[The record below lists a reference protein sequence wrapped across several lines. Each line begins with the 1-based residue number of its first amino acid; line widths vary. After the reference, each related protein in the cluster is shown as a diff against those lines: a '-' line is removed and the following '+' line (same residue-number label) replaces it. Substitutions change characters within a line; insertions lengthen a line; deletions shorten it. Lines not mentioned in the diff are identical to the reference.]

1 MLDEQTSF
9 QVMCDGQI
17 EYNKDGI
24 LFISTNFSCKS
35 STLASTVFFSDSQ
48 SRRSLHVLSW
58 RQFSGS
64 ATRSLPICF
73 VNPPFRYCVRLLQ
86 LSFRFDY
93 LISRHIPR
101 VLRSG
106 YTKPHF
112 GVITTLPP
120 KMGPSSLLLF
130 LCALPSL
137 ALTPDPSGASKVG
150 NGAHQSSIGSQCIS
164 SLDCGANGN
173 TACCAFLPQ
182 AGGPTIGICSGCGAT
197 TQAGKQG
204 CGFGDQGTNVAGQ
217 PQVCPASSFAQAAA
231 AGVANASVAAAPSSP
246 PAAVASASSSSCL
259 TRRRVA
265 KHEQR
270 LAAQQLPVLERQTAA
285 KLPDPTLDAGA
296 GNGKNAQF
304 ITGQCVN
311 ANDCGASQS
320 DLSKVCCASVVDQAT
335 GQTVG
340 VCSGSA
346 VGNAA
351 PKLGCG
357 FGDGLANSALAN
369 PAGPVAASSS
379 SSGEASCDTGNAS
392 TANAAAAAPEASAA
406 PPVTQ
411 PQPAQLPDPSL
422 DAGKGNQQNKQFV
435 TGACTSSK
443 DCGAQQAD
451 LANVCCAS
459 VMSGGQIVGVCSGS
473 AVGNAAPKMGCG
485 FGDGKI
491 NSAA

>member
-1 MLDEQTSF
+1 
-9 QVMCDGQI
+9 
-17 EYNKDGI
+17 
-24 LFISTNFSCKS
+24 
-35 STLASTVFFSDSQ
+35 
-48 SRRSLHVLSW
+48 
-58 RQFSGS
+58 
-64 ATRSLPICF
+64 
-73 VNPPFRYCVRLLQ
+73 
-86 LSFRFDY
+86 
-93 LISRHIPR
+93 
-101 VLRSG
+101 
-106 YTKPHF
+106 
-112 GVITTLPP
+112 
-120 KMGPSSLLLF
+120 MGPSRLLF
-130 LCALPSL
+130 LLFTFQTL
-137 ALTPDPSGASKVG
+137 ALTPDPSGQSKVG
-150 NGAHQSSIGSQCIS
+150 NGAHQSSIGSQCLS

-182 AGGPTIGICSGCGAT
+182 AGGATIGICSGCGAT

-217 PQVCPASSFAQAAA
+217 SQVCPASSFAQGTPGTGA
-231 AGVANASVAAAPSSP
+231 ANASAIAAGAPLSPPPAAA
-246 PAAVASASSSSCL
+246 PAAVAAASYSNCI
-259 TRRRVA
+259 TRRRSA

-270 LAAQQLPVLERQTAA
+270 QAAQQPPVLQPQPAQ
-285 KLPDPTLDAGA
+285 LPDPTLDAGA

-304 ITGQCVN
+304 ITGRCVN

-320 DLSKVCCASVVDQAT
+320 DLSKVCCASVVDKAT

-357 FGDGLANSALAN
+357 FGDGLTNAALAKT
-369 PAGPVAASSS
+369 AGAAASSVDAS
-379 SSGEASCDTGNAS
+379 CSSGSAS
-392 TANAAAAAPEASAA
+392 TNAAAAAPPASAA

-459 VMSGGQIVGVCSGS
+459 VMSGGQVVGVCSGS

>member
-1 MLDEQTSF
+1 
-9 QVMCDGQI
+9 
-17 EYNKDGI
+17 
-24 LFISTNFSCKS
+24 
-35 STLASTVFFSDSQ
+35 
-48 SRRSLHVLSW
+48 
-58 RQFSGS
+58 
-64 ATRSLPICF
+64 
-73 VNPPFRYCVRLLQ
+73 
-86 LSFRFDY
+86 
-93 LISRHIPR
+93 
-101 VLRSG
+101 
-106 YTKPHF
+106 
-112 GVITTLPP
+112 
-120 KMGPSSLLLF
+120 MGPSSLVAF
-130 LCALPSL
+130 VFCALPCL
-137 ALTPDPSGASKVG
+137 ALTPDPSGQSKVG
-150 NGAHQSSIGSQCIS
+150 NGAHQSSIGSQCLS

-182 AGGPTIGICSGCGAT
+182 TGGPTIGICSGCGAT

-217 PQVCPASSFAQAAA
+217 PQVCPASSFAQGAA
-231 AGVANASVAAAPSSP
+231 AGAAPPSSAPAVNASTSPSS
-246 PAAVASASSSSCL
+246 CI
-259 TRRRVA
+259 TRRRTA

-270 LAAQQLPVLERQTAA
+270 LAAQQSPVLERQAA
-285 KLPDPTLDAGA
+285 QLPDPTLDAGA

-304 ITGQCVN
+304 ITGRCVN

-320 DLSKVCCASVVDQAT
+320 DLSKVCCASVVDKAT

-357 FGDGLANSALAN
+357 FGDGLASSALAN
-369 PAGPVAASSS
+369 TAGSVAASPPSS
-379 SSGEASCDTGNAS
+379 SSGGGASSSCDTGNGS
-392 TANAAAAAPEASAA
+392 TNGAAAAAPQASAA

-411 PQPAQLPDPSL
+411 PQPAQLPDPGL

-459 VMSGGQIVGVCSGS
+459 IMSGGQVVGVCSGS
-473 AVGNAAPKMGCG
+473 AVGNVAPKMGCG
-485 FGDGKI
+485 FGDGKV

>member
-1 MLDEQTSF
+1 
-9 QVMCDGQI
+9 
-17 EYNKDGI
+17 
-24 LFISTNFSCKS
+24 
-35 STLASTVFFSDSQ
+35 
-48 SRRSLHVLSW
+48 
-58 RQFSGS
+58 
-64 ATRSLPICF
+64 
-73 VNPPFRYCVRLLQ
+73 
-86 LSFRFDY
+86 
-93 LISRHIPR
+93 
-101 VLRSG
+101 
-106 YTKPHF
+106 
-112 GVITTLPP
+112 
-120 KMGPSSLLLF
+120 MGPSGLLLF
-130 LCALPSL
+130 FLYALPSL

-150 NGAHQSSIGSQCIS
+150 NGAHQSSIGSQCLS

-217 PQVCPASSFAQAAA
+217 PQVCPASSFAQGAA
-231 AGVANASVAAAPSSP
+231 AGVANNTSASVAAAGAPLPPPSSP
-246 PAAVASASSSSCL
+246 PPAAIASSASSSSCL
-259 TRRRVA
+259 TRRRNA

-270 LAAQQLPVLERQTAA
+270 LAAQQAPVLERQAA
-285 KLPDPTLDAGA
+285 QIPDPTLDAGA

-304 ITGQCVN
+304 ITGRCVN
-311 ANDCGASQS
+311 GNDCGASQS
-320 DLSKVCCASVVDQAT
+320 DLSKVCCASVLDQAT

-369 PAGPVAASSS
+369 PASTLAAASSS
-379 SSGEASCDTGNAS
+379 SSSGDASCDTGNA
-392 TANAAAAAPEASAA
+392 AAAGGSEASAA